1 MYRALRAIV
10 RAGLHLY
17 CGRIRVDVRS
27 ATSADAV
34 LLLASNH
41 PNSFFDA
48 LVIATHLPQR
58 MRFLAR
64 GDAFRDP
71 RAAKL
76 LSALF
81 MIPIYRMSEG
91 RTELKRTA
99 DSFDQAQ
106 EDLERGGS
114 VLVFSEGLSVNE
126 PGLRP
131 LGKGTARISYRA
143 WQSGLDVQVLPVWL
157 RYDTFRRPFLEVNLG
172 TGETMAKSATDA
184 GSEAVFLRQF
194 NAKLRESLLNTSSE
208 VETGRSRD
216 LAERSG
222 SMRAIRHVVLA
233 LPALVGLLLHAPW
246 YFPLRA
252 LTAAKTRGS
261 VFFDSVLFGLLFLT
275 YPLWL
280 LVLIGLGAWADLGY
294 WAIAAVPLAALTL
307 AALRGFNLR

>member
-1 MYRALRAIV
+1 M
-10 RAGLHLY
+10 
-17 CGRIRVDVRS
+17 RS
-27 ATSADAV
+27 APPADAV

-48 LVIATHLPQR
+48 LVIATHLPHQ

-71 RAAKL
+71 RVAKVL
-76 LSALF
+76 RALF

-106 EDLERGGS
+106 KDLEGGGS

-131 LGKGTARISYRA
+131 LGKGTARITYRA
-143 WQSGLDVQVLPVWL
+143 WQSGLDMQVLPIWL
-157 RYDTFRRPFLEVNLG
+157 RYDTFHRPFMDVCIS
-172 TGETMAKSATDA
+172 TGGIMEKRTPGP

-194 NAKLRESLLNTSSE
+194 NSDLRERLLSTSAT
-208 VETGRSRD
+208 VD
-216 LAERSG
+216 LA
-222 SMRAIRHVVLA
+222 RAYELTQRPSALRGIYHGLLA
-233 LPALVGLLLHAPW
+233 FPAMVGLILHAPW
-246 YFPLRA
+246 YFSLR
-252 LTAAKTRGS
+252 TFTTGKTRGS

-280 LVLIGLGAWADLGY
+280 LALVGIGSWSGLGGWAV
-294 WAIAAVPLAALTL
+294 AVAVLAPLSLL
-307 AALRGFNLR
+307 ALRGFSLR